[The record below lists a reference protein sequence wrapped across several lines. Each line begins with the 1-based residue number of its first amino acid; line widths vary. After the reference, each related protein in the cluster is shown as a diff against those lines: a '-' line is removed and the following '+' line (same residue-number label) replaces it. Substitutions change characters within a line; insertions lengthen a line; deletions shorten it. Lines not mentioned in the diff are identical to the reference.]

1 VFYGILLKTEMGVIP
16 TKPTLLYMNF
26 SAYNRGFF
34 YYDLPLLCDEID
46 KYAKWPAIV
55 QSCLNYVGELVS
67 IRHFEATACTDGGH

>member
-1 VFYGILLKTEMGVIP
+1 MGVIP